1 MFTRLREHLRSKRG
15 SLAVIGIVLGISV
28 LVLCLGPVWLVGT
41 PDGLSTAERLT
52 AVNHVRTTL
61 IQFAGAIGLF
71 GSIVYAARTFGL
83 TGRGQSAD
91 RYMKAIEQ
99 IARDEP
105 RVIIG
110 GVYALEQIARE
121 DKRYASVVIDVLSA
135 LVRERASQPVSVVP
149 ADVQAALTALTRFK
163 SGTGYLDFRN
173 LHLPGVNLQNAK
185 FQRAKLSDSNLS
197 GAILV
202 DVDLA
207 GADLS
212 RSSLA
217 NADLSG
223 ATLREASL
231 VDTVLVNAHLHRV
244 DMAGADVSGAQG
256 L

>member
-1 MFTRLREHLRSKRG
+1 MLIQPKSLRLTLL
-15 SLAVIGIVLGISV
+15 SLASTGIVLGLSV
-28 LVLCLGPVWLVGT
+28 LVLRLSPIWLVGT
-41 PDGLSTAERLT
+41 PDGVSAAERLN
-52 AVNHVRTTL
+52 AVNTVRTTL
-61 IQFAGAIGLF
+61 IQFVGAFGLY
-71 GSIVYAARTFGL
+71 GSIVYAARTFAL

-99 IARDEP
+99 IACDEP
-105 RVIIG
+105 RIIIG
-110 GVYALEQIARE
+110 GIYALEQIARE

-135 LVRERASQPVSVVP
+135 LVRERASRPVSAVP

-163 SGTGYLDFRN
+163 SGTGYLDLRN

-185 FQRAKLSDSNLS
+185 FQRAKLSGSDLS

-202 DVDLA
+202 DADLA

-231 VDTVLVNAHLHRV
+231 IDTVLVNARRHRV
-244 DMAGADVSGAQG
+244 DMAGADLTGAVG